1 MPVLPSLGRGHSQ
14 QAVSVNP
21 LASSLSLEAQ
31 QVRFSSVS
39 GITLGR
45 ALACVNSLSLP
56 VSDPEVLPGIGV
68 SYTLSIGFCGHS
80 MCNHSA
86 IHAFPGPVSSIG
98 K

>member
-56 VSDPEVLPGIGV
+56 VSDPEVLQGLELV
-68 SYTLSIGFCGHS
+68 THL
-80 MCNHSA
+80 A
-86 IHAFPGPVSSIG
+86 
-98 K
+98 